1 VLADGSKERAMARKA
16 KAKQGRGNK
25 PYKVYTRPELYEEER
40 PFATWLLRAG
50 ILGSMLAIATVFRQP
65 LRDALLSMFGA

>member
-1 VLADGSKERAMARKA
+1 MARKA
-16 KAKQGRGNK
+16 STKQGKGNK

-50 ILGSMLAIATVFRQP
+50 ILGSMIAIAAVFRQP
-65 LRDALLSMFGA
+65 LHDALLSMFGA

>member
-1 VLADGSKERAMARKA
+1 VLADGLKERAMARKA
-16 KAKQGRGNK
+16 GTKQGKGNK

-50 ILGSMLAIATVFRQP
+50 ILGSMIAIAAVFRQP
-65 LRDALLSMFGA
+65 LHDALLSMFGA